1 MPVSGFHALLDLIPD
16 RTRPKIAVIILTRL
30 RHPNLFEI
38 AKYDGAQACLRKQLS
53 PARTWTWP
61 FRRPSLQLSRQTR
74 FDLRKGLA
82 DEADLLF

>member
-38 AKYDGAQACLRKQLS
+38 AKYDGAQTCLRKQAIS
-53 PARTWTWP
+53 GK
-61 FRRPSLQLSRQTR
+61 
-74 FDLRKGLA
+74 DLDMA
-82 DEADLLF
+82 IQEAVASIKSTDAI